1 MPYRDK
7 KGKGAANKA
16 LGQRGTTMG
25 SVLRV
30 LIAIAL
36 ILTVGLTACGKRGS
50 LDRPPPTH
58 PETTADPSTKMS
70 QAPNRPLWIDR
81 LLQ

>member
-7 KGKGAANKA
+7 KGERAANKA

-25 SVLRV
+25 SALRILTV
-30 LIAIAL
+30 IAL
-36 ILTVGLTACGKRGS
+36 ILTVGLIACGRRGS
-50 LDRPPPTH
+50 LDRPHPTY

>member
-1 MPYRDK
+1 MRYRDK
-7 KGKGAANKA
+7 KGERAANKA

-25 SVLRV
+25 SALRV

-50 LDRPPPTH
+50 LDRPHPTY

>member
-1 MPYRDK
+1 
-7 KGKGAANKA
+7 
-16 LGQRGTTMG
+16 MG
-25 SVLRV
+25 SALRV

-36 ILTVGLTACGKRGS
+36 ILTVSLPGCGKRGS
-50 LDRPPPTH
+50 LDRPHPSY
-58 PETTADPSTKMS
+58 PETTANPSTKMS